1 MPWKEK
7 TKAMLRE
14 EFIHE
19 YNEHRLTLSELC
31 RKYKISRPTAY
42 KWLKRAE
49 NGEKLDD
56 RSREPF
62 HKPRKTAVTTE
73 QMIVQKRLQYP
84 TLGAAKLKRVL
95 ENETDEK
102 MSAVSTFTRFLHGLK
117 SPESIEF
124 TAFTRFTRFL

>member
-49 NGEKLDD
+49 NGEKLDCPQIFLLTI
-56 RSREPF
+56 SRKESCA
-62 HKPRKTAVTTE
+62 AVK
-73 QMIVQKRLQYP
+73 VRGQK
-84 TLGAAKLKRVL
+84 
-95 ENETDEK
+95 
-102 MSAVSTFTRFLHGLK
+102 SFLHTPL
-117 SPESIEF
+117 PR
-124 TAFTRFTRFL
+124 AA